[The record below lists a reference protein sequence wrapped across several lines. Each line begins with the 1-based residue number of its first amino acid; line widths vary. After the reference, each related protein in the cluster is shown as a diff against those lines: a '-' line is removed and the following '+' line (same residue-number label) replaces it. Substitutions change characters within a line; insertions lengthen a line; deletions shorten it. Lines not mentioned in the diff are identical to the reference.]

1 MDSSSASTEATLE
14 QCVRQQQAVAA
25 LGSRALEGDDL
36 DALFRDVAETVATT
50 LEMDSCTVLERVPDE
65 NQFRRRG
72 RYGWEDGDGP
82 VEPTTIAADPDSLAS
97 YTLAT
102 DESVVV
108 TDRRTDDRF
117 DESDPQFDRDV
128 VSEVGVVV
136 GSGDE
141 PWGILRVQMTSRREF
156 DAGEIAFVES
166 VATVLAS
173 AVEREHAN
181 RRRNEAVTRTETIVE
196 TAHDGIYVLDEQ
208 RRFELVNES
217 FAELTRFTRSELR
230 GKPASDVFGEE
241 FDATEAEKRATARGS
256 KSPVFEET
264 IIAGS
269 DGTRTVESRFD
280 IIAADDGSEKRVG
293 VVRDVTERKHLE
305 SELEVML
312 DRVTD
317 AFTAIDTEWTYTY
330 VNEHAATLL
339 DVADDELVGQNVWE
353 AFPSAVGTQFE
364 TEYRR
369 AMATQESVSFE
380 AYSDVADT
388 WLEVNVYPSA
398 TGLSVYFKDISE
410 RRAYE
415 EQLRRFERLVE
426 TVNDGVYAT
435 DGEGRFVIVN
445 DAFVSMSEHTRADLL
460 GSHGSAF
467 FGDRFVD
474 TDEQEWRDLVDG
486 TRESVEFETTI
497 TGPDGDPRSVQNR
510 FVPFEMDGE
519 TGRVGVTRDVTE
531 RKQMEANLR
540 ESERQ
545 FRTLAEHLDETIWL
559 AGADPEDLF
568 YINPSYEDVYGRSR
582 ESLYE
587 DALSFLEVV
596 HPDDRERVRDA
607 YTGLPE
613 TEYDEEFRIRTD
625 DGEMRWIHA
634 RAVPV
639 ADDEGDVVGIV
650 GIDVDV
656 TDRKDRERRLA
667 KYETIVEAVDD
678 GIYTVDDDDRF
689 TMVNRAYAE
698 LTGYSRSELLGSH
711 TSLVVDEGVSER
723 AQELAAEPGETKF
736 EVEIETAAGD
746 RIPTEAT
753 LTTHVDDESG
763 KRRRIGVV
771 RDITERKARQWK
783 LEESRR
789 RYRTL
794 VDHFPNG
801 AVALFDDDLRYTL
814 VGGEMLDE
822 RNISRS
828 ELIGTCI
835 YDRYPDDIVDDV
847 EPKFRAAL
855 AGEEH
860 TFEFTYEGRDLLTY
874 TLPVRNDDGDVFA
887 GMLMVQDITKRKEYR
902 RRLEESNERLEQF
915 AYAASHDLQ
924 EPLRMVSS
932 YLQLIEGRYGDELD
946 ADGQEF
952 LEFAV
957 DGAERMRDMID
968 GLLEFSRIETQGEP
982 FAPVELDDVLADVRR
997 DLGVQIDE
1005 HDAKITAESLPRVEG
1020 DGNQLRQVFQN
1031 LLSNAIEY
1039 AGDSPPRI
1047 DVSTHR
1053 ASTEWVISV
1062 SDNGIGIE
1070 PEDTDRIFEIF
1081 QRLHAVDEGT
1091 GSGIGLALCERI
1103 VERHGGEIWVDSE
1116 PGDGSTFSFTLPTVN
1131 DGAETVRD

>member
-1 MDSSSASTEATLE
+1 MDSSSTGTEAEL
-14 QCVRQQQAVAA
+14 QRCVRQQRVVAD
-25 LGSRALEGDDL
+25 LGNRALECADL
-36 DALFRDVAETVATT
+36 EGLFRDVAQTVATT
-50 LEMDSCTVLERVPDE
+50 LAVNSCTVLETVPGEDR
-65 NQFRRRG
+65 FRCRG
-72 RYGWEDGDGP
+72 GCGREAGDDS
-82 VEPTTIAADPDSLAS
+82 VEPTTVAADLDSLAG

-102 DESVVV
+102 GESTVV
-108 TDRRTDDRF
+108 TDHRTDDRF
-117 DESDPQFDRDV
+117 GDSDSQFDRDV
-128 VSEVGVVV
+128 VSGVGVVV

-141 PWGILRVQMTSRREF
+141 PWGILSVQTTSRRAF
-156 DAGEIAFVES
+156 NAGEVAFVES

-173 AVEREHAN
+173 AIEREQAN
-181 RRRNEAVTRTETIVE
+181 RRRDEAVRRTKTIAE
-196 TAHDGIYVLDEQ
+196 MAHDGIYVVDEQ
-208 RRFELVNES
+208 QRFELVNES

-230 GKPASDVFGEE
+230 GKPSVDVFGEE
-241 FDATEAEKRATARGS
+241 FDTIEAEKWAAARGS

-293 VVRDVTERKHLE
+293 VVRDITERKHLE
-305 SELEVML
+305 SELEAML

-317 AFTAIDTEWTYTY
+317 AFTAIDPNWNYTY

-339 DVADDELVGQNVWE
+339 DVEDRDLVGKNVWE
-353 AFPSAVGTQFE
+353 ALPSAIGTQFE

-369 AMATQESVSFE
+369 AMATQEPVSFE
-380 AYSDVADT
+380 EYSDVADA
-388 WLEVNVYPSA
+388 WLEVNVYPSG
-398 TGLSVYFKDISE
+398 TGLSVYFRDVSE
-410 RRAYE
+410 RKARQR
-415 EQLRRFERLVE
+415 QLKRFESIVE
-426 TVNDGVYAT
+426 TVHDGVYVT
-435 DGEGRFVIVN
+435 DGEGRFVFVN
-445 DAFVSMSEHTRADLL
+445 DAFVSMTELTRTELL
-460 GSHGSAF
+460 GSHGSVF
-467 FGDRFVD
+467 FGERFVD
-474 TDEQEWRDLVDG
+474 TDETEWQELVDG
-486 TRESVEFETTI
+486 TVDSVAFETTI
-497 TGPDGDPRSVQNR
+497 TGPDGKTHSVQNK
-510 FVPFEMDGE
+510 FVLFEMDDE

-531 RKQMEANLR
+531 RKRMEADLR
-540 ESERQ
+540 EREQQ

-559 AGADPEDLF
+559 AGADPEALF

-582 ESLYE
+582 DSLYE

-613 TEYDEEFRIRTD
+613 TDYDEEFRIVTD
-625 DGEMRWIHA
+625 DGELRWIHA

-639 ADDEGDVVGIV
+639 YDEGTVVGIV

-656 TDRKDRERRLA
+656 TERKERERRLA

-678 GIYTVDDDDRF
+678 GIYTVDDDNRF

-698 LTGYSRSELLGSH
+698 LTGYSRAELLGAH
-711 TSLVVDEGVSER
+711 ASLVVDENVIER
-723 AQELAAEPGETKF
+723 AQTLAPKPGETKL
-736 EVEIETAAGD
+736 EAELETADGSWV
-746 RIPTEAT
+746 PTEAT
-753 LTTHVDDESG
+753 ITTHVDDESG
-763 KRRRIGVV
+763 NRRRIGVV
-771 RDITERKARQWK
+771 RDITERQAHQRK
-783 LEESRR
+783 LEESRQ

-822 RNISRS
+822 RDVSRS
-828 ELIGTCI
+828 ELIGTHI

-860 TFEFTYEGRDLLTY
+860 TFEFAYDGRDLLVY
-874 TLPVRNDDGDVFA
+874 TLPVRNGEGDVFA
-887 GMLMVQDITKRKEYR
+887 GMLMAQDITPRKEYR

-932 YLQLIEGRYGDELD
+932 YLQFIDDRYGDELD

-957 DGAERMRDMID
+957 DGAERMREMID
-968 GLLEFSRIETQGEP
+968 GLLEFSRIETRGEP
-982 FAPVELDDVLADVRR
+982 FEPIDLDDVLADVRR

-1005 HDAKITAESLPRVEG
+1005 YDADLTADSLPRVEG

-1039 AGDSPPRI
+1039 AGDEPPRI
-1047 DVSTHR
+1047 DVSAHR
-1053 ASTEWVISV
+1053 AGSEWVLSV
-1062 SDNGIGIE
+1062 SDDGIGID
-1070 PEDTDRIFEIF
+1070 PEATDRIFEIF
-1081 QRLHAVDEGT
+1081 QRLHAVDEGS
-1091 GSGIGLALCERI
+1091 GNGIGLALCKRI

-1116 PGDGSTFSFTLPTVN
+1116 PGDGSTFSFTLPAVD
-1131 DGAETVRD
+1131 DGDETEHD